1 VTTRTTPGIAAAFFE
16 LIPTIFACACGE
28 RT

>member
-1 VTTRTTPGIAAAFFE
+1 MRTTPGIAAAFFVP
-16 LIPTIFACACGE
+16 IFTILACACGE